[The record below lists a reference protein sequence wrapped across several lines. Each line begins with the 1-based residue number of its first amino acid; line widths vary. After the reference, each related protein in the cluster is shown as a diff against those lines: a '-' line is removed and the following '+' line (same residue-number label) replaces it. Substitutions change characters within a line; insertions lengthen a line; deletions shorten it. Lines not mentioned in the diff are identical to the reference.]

1 MVATT
6 QPLAA
11 AAGLKALIQGGNA
24 VDAAVT
30 TAAAL
35 NVVEPHS
42 TGIGGDLFALIS
54 GRQRT
59 ELYRDSMRAD
69 GPRNVRRYS
78 SSSPWDFVASPTRA
92 PSQLLSLGL

>member
-11 AAGLKALIQGGNA
+11 AAGLKALMQGGNA

-42 TGIGGDLFALIS
+42 TGIGGDLFALS

-59 ELYRDSMRAD
+59 ELYRDSTRAD
-69 GPRNVRRYS
+69 GLRDVRRFS